1 MAPKIEQ
8 NQTNRTHYH
17 DNPTPKN
24 TVEPPVI
31 SKPPTDDGANSKR
44 SDFTA
49 YGNQQKDRLERLFGA
64 GSAGVSSM
72 RDVRLAAATKK
83 ANWAFARTY
92 QNELKTLGNPT
103 LSPSPPKNLIEVS
116 RRAETAYRAELA
128 KEGFTPLD
136 VRGTSVVKTADFLRS
151 EASRRGDFTTS
162 SPLEIRQRLASGE
175 QPKYFVRVMEK
186 SRLSATDAHLSN
198 PNSPHVWLATPEEI
212 AGAKL
217 DGFETMKRVGFSDQY
232 IGELKAAGKTS
243 SDFVLVVTEARGV
256 GNQKVPTWDTV
267 LNTAKTHPDF
277 LQFQRKAN
285 DPDFMQKVKSPD
297 YRAHFEEM
305 NRLKLTDVQYA
316 RTLPKDERGA
326 FLFRD
331 KMNRKLGV
339 NEFFTGDGRTART
352 DGQNQ
357 GYGVRE
363 ILGGND
369 QVSSMQRNTF
379 VELSETGKTNLKI
392 TNNTPTIADNP
403 LRLRGEMKIGGLAG
417 GTFSAATSLPEVF
430 NQAQRGDY
438 AGAATTF
445 AVNTGGGATL
455 GALSSGGE
463 RIVGRTVENALSR
476 SNLANRGL
484 ESLYTNGAARN
495 VVSRLAQTEAS
506 TLTSQTFNTTV
517 RTVAGRVGGAG
528 VIGGVV
534 NGAFSAYDQIGA
546 FNRGEVTGSQAIG
559 TVVGEASV
567 GVGAG
572 LAGAA
577 AGAAI
582 GSVIPGAGTIVGGV
596 IGFGVGMAAGYF
608 ADKGLRGLGVD
619 KAIAKGVTAT
629 IDAGSRLAGAVQRR
643 GSQAV
648 QAGRQFV
655 SQQITQAKAVYRSAS
670 SAVKSA
676 RAFVGQKLDNARQ
689 RVSNATRAA
698 VNYVS
703 QVKDRAVQAVRNTAS
718 QAINQV
724 RSTVSN
730 VANQVSSTVNSIAD
744 QARSTVSNAVNNV
757 VGGAVNNLK
766 SVFGW

>member
-1 MAPKIEQ
+1 MAPKVEQ
-8 NQTNRTHYH
+8 NRTNRTHFH
-17 DNPTPKN
+17 DNPPRRAVK
-24 TVEPPVI
+24 PPVV
-31 SKPPTDDGANSKR
+31 SKPPTDEGSAAKR
-44 SDFTA
+44 ADLTA
-49 YGNQQKDRLERLFGA
+49 YGNQQKDRIERLYGA
-64 GSAGVSSM
+64 GAASVSTM
-72 RDVRLAAATKK
+72 RDIRLAGATKQ
-83 ANWAFARTY
+83 ANRAYARTY
-92 QNELKTLGNPT
+92 QNELKALGDPASSAN
-103 LSPSPPKNLIEVS
+103 PPKNLIDVS
-116 RRAETAYRAELA
+116 LRAETAYRTELG
-128 KEGFTPLD
+128 KEGFTPSD
-136 VRGTSVVKTADFLRS
+136 VRGTSVVKTADFLRT
-151 EASRRGDFTTS
+151 EAKRPGDFTTL
-162 SPLEIRQRLASGE
+162 SPSQIKARVAAGE
-175 QPKYFVRVMEK
+175 QPQYFVRVMEK
-186 SRLSATDAHLSN
+186 SRLSAADAHLSN

-217 DGFETMKRVGFSDQY
+217 DGFETMKRVGFSDSY
-232 IGELKAAGKTS
+232 IAQLKASGKTP
-243 SDFVLVVTEARGV
+243 SDFTLVISEARGV
-256 GNQKVPTWDTV
+256 KGQKPPTWNNV
-267 LNTAKTHPDF
+267 LDAAKAHPDF
-277 LQFQRKAN
+277 AIFQRKFS
-285 DPDFMQKVKSPD
+285 DPNFFNKVQSPD
-297 YRAHFEEM
+297 YKARFEEM
-305 NRLKLTDVQYA
+305 NRLNLRDVQYS

-331 KMNRKLGV
+331 RMNRKLGV
-339 NEFFTGDGRTART
+339 NEFFTGNGRTERT
-352 DGQNQ
+352 DGRNQ
-357 GYGVRE
+357 GVGVRE
-363 ILGGND
+363 ILGRND
-369 QVSSMQRNTF
+369 QVSSMQRTTYA
-379 VELSETGKTNLKI
+379 ELSETGKTNLKI
-392 TNNTPTIADNP
+392 TDNTPTIADNP
-403 LRLRGEMKIGGLAG
+403 LRLRGEMRTGAAAG
-417 GTFSAATSLPEVF
+417 GAISAVASLPQVF
-430 NQAQRGDY
+430 GQASNGDY
-438 AGAATTF
+438 SGAAKTLAT
-445 AVNTGGGATL
+445 NTAFGSGV

-463 RIVGRTVENALSR
+463 RIVGRQIENALGR
-476 SNLANRGL
+476 SNLAQQGIDRL
-484 ESLYTNGAARN
+484 FTNGAARN
-495 VVSRLAQTEAS
+495 VVGRLAQTEAS
-506 TLTSQTFNTTV
+506 SLTSQTFGTTT
-517 RTVAGRVGGAG
+517 RTIAGRIGGAG

-546 FNRGEVTGSQAIG
+546 YKRGEVSGSQAIG
-559 TVVGEASV
+559 TVTGEAAV

-582 GSVIPGAGTIVGGV
+582 GSIIPGAGTIVGGV
-596 IGFGVGMAAGYF
+596 IGFGVGVAAGYL

-730 VANQVSSTVNSIAD
+730 VAGRVSSTVNNIAD

-757 VGGAVNNLK
+757 AGGAVNRLK